1 MRTLVAPLCI
11 VTGNFTNIQLVK
23 KGHDM
28 ISRTHSHSHSF
39 RRTGGFTLIEIMIVV
54 VIIGILAA
62 VAIPSYQDSVRK
74 GRRSAAQAL
83 LAEMANK
90 QQQYLADA
98 RAYALGAA
106 GVTTLGYATLPKE
119 VNGFYTIDSCP
130 SNALTVPCVTTV
142 TTPPSFTLIA
152 TPVAGG
158 PQVTDGALTL
168 NNLGAK
174 TRNGAAGW

>member
-1 MRTLVAPLCI
+1 M
-11 VTGNFTNIQLVK
+11 N
-23 KGHDM
+23 
-28 ISRTHSHSHSF
+28 SHSNLV
-39 RRTGGFTLIEIMIVV
+39 RRAGGFTLIEMMIVAV
-54 VIIGILAA
+54 VISILAA
-62 VAIPSYQDSVRK
+62 IAIPSYQDSVRK

-83 LAEMANK
+83 LSEMANK

-106 GVTTLGYATLPKE
+106 GVTTLGYGTLPKE

-130 SNALTVPCVTTV
+130 SNALSVPCITTV

-158 PQVTDGALTL
+158 PQVTDGALTI

-174 TRNGAAGW
+174 TRNGASGW